1 MDSQRSTLVHWFRKG
16 LRLHDNPALSH
27 IFTAANAAPG
37 KYFVRPIFILDPGI
51 LDWMQV
57 GANRWRFLQQTLED
71 LDNQLRKLNSRLFVV
86 RGKPAEVFPRI
97 FKSWRVEM
105 LTFETDIEPYSV
117 TRDAAVQKLA
127 KAEGVRV
134 ETHCSHTIYNPELV
148 IAKNLG
154 KAPITYQ
161 KFLGIVEQLK
171 VPKVLGVPEKLKKMP
186 TPPKDEVEQK
196 DSAAYD
202 CPTIKQLV
210 KRPEEL
216 GPNKFPGG
224 KNIVKLLITTT
235 TMWISFYQTGETEAL
250 RRMEES
256 LKDEIWVARFEKPN
270 TAPNSLE
277 PSTTVL
283 SPYLKFGCLSAR
295 LFNQKLK
302 EIIKRQPKHSQ
313 PPVSLIGQLMW
324 REFYYTVAAAEP
336 NFDRMLGNVYCM
348 QIPWQE
354 HPDHLEAWTHGRTG
368 YPFIDAIMRQLRQ
381 EGWIHH
387 LARHAVA
394 CFLTRGDLWISW
406 EEGQRVFEQLLLD
419 QDWALNAGNWMWLS
433 ASAFFHQYFRVYSPV
448 AFGKK
453 TDPQG
458 HYIRKYVPELSKYPA
473 GCIYEPWKASLVDQ
487 RAYGCVLGTD
497 YPHRI
502 VKHEVV
508 HKENIKRMGAAYKVN
523 REVRTG
529 KEEESSLEKS
539 GENQKPP
546 RLASGRCEGQ
556 PEVPLSENVK
566 T

>member
-171 VPKVLGVPEKLKKMP
+171 VPKVLGVPEKLKNMP

-202 CPTIKQLV
+202 CPTMKQLV

-216 GPNKFPGG
+216 GPNKFPG
-224 KNIVKLLITTT
+224 
-235 TMWISFYQTGETEAL
+235 GETEAL

-529 KEEESSLEKS
+529 KEEESSFEEKS
-539 GENQKPP
+539 ETST
-546 RLASGRCEGQ
+546 SGKRKVRRATGSA
-556 PEVPLSENVK
+556 PK
-566 T
+566 RKR

>member
-529 KEEESSLEKS
+529 KEEESSFEEKS
-539 GENQKPP
+539 ETST
-546 RLASGRCEGQ
+546 SGKRKVRRATGSA
-556 PEVPLSENVK
+556 PK
-566 T
+566 RKR

>member
-1 MDSQRSTLVHWFRKG
+1 MDATHATLVHWFRKG
-16 LRLHDNPALSH
+16 LRVHDNPALTQ
-27 IFTAANAAPG
+27 IFSAANAAPE
-37 KYFVRPIFILDPGI
+37 KFHVRPIFILDPGI

-57 GANRWRFLQQTLED
+57 GANRWRFLQQTLHD
-71 LDNQLRKLNSRLFVV
+71 LDQQLRKLNSRLFVV
-86 RGKPAEVFPRI
+86 RGKPVDVFPRV
-97 FKSWRVEM
+97 FKSWRVEL
-105 LTFETDIEPYSV
+105 LTFETDIEPYALQ
-117 TRDAAVQKLA
+117 RDAAVQKLA
-127 KAEGVRV
+127 KAEGIKVD
-134 ETHCSHTIYNPELV
+134 THCSHTIYNPELV
-148 IAKNLG
+148 IAKNIG

-161 KFLGIVEQLK
+161 KFLSVVDQLK
-171 VPKVLGVPEKLKKMP
+171 VPKVLELPEKLAKKAL
-186 TPPKDEVEQK
+186 PPKDEVEQQ
-196 DSAAYD
+196 DDNAYD
-202 CPTIKQLV
+202 CPTLEQLV
-210 KRPEEL
+210 KRPEDL

-224 KNIVKLLITTT
+224 
-235 TMWISFYQTGETEAL
+235 ETEGL
-250 RRMEES
+250 RRMKES
-256 LKDEIWVARFEKPN
+256 LRDELWVARFEKPN

-295 LFNQKLK
+295 LFHQQLK
-302 EIIKRQPKHSQ
+302 AILKRQSKHSQ
-313 PPVSLIGQLMW
+313 PPVSLIGQLLW

-336 NFDRMLGNVYCM
+336 NFDRMLGNVYCL

-354 HPDHLEAWTHGRTG
+354 QADHLEAWTHGRTG

-458 HYIRKYVPELSKYPA
+458 HYIRKYVPELAKYPN
-473 GCIYEPWKASLVDQ
+473 GCIYEPWKATLADQ
-487 RAYGCVLGTD
+487 REYGCVLGVD

-502 VKHEVV
+502 VKHELV
-508 HKENIKRMGAAYKVN
+508 HKENIKRMSAAYKVN
-523 REVRTG
+523 REARTG
-529 KEEESSLEKS
+529 KEEDS
-539 GENQKPP
+539 
-546 RLASGRCEGQ
+546 
-556 PEVPLSENVK
+556 PEAPGKRKVAK
-566 T
+566 TIGNAAKRKR

>member
-148 IAKNLG
+148 KAKNLG

-216 GPNKFPGG
+216 GPNKFPG
-224 KNIVKLLITTT
+224 
-235 TMWISFYQTGETEAL
+235 GETEAL

-473 GCIYEPWKASLVDQ
+473 TCIYEPWKASLVDQ

-529 KEEESSLEKS
+529 KEEESSFEEKS
-539 GENQKPP
+539 ETST
-546 RLASGRCEGQ
+546 SGKRKVRRATGSA
-556 PEVPLSENVK
+556 PK
-566 T
+566 RKR

>member
-1 MDSQRSTLVHWFRKG
+1 MDAQRSTLVHWFRKG
-16 LRLHDNPALSH
+16 LRVHDNPALSH

-71 LDNQLRKLNSRLFVV
+71 LDNQLRKLDSRLFVV

-105 LTFETDIEPYSV
+105 LTFETDIEPYSL

-127 KAEGVRV
+127 KAEGVKV

-161 KFLGIVEQLK
+161 KFLGIVDQLK
-171 VPKVLGVPEKLKKMP
+171 VPKVLGVPEKLKKMH

-202 CPTIKQLV
+202 CPTMEQLV

-216 GPNKFPGG
+216 GPNKFPG
-224 KNIVKLLITTT
+224 
-235 TMWISFYQTGETEAL
+235 GETEAL

-473 GCIYEPWKASLVDQ
+473 GCIYEPWKASLADQ

-529 KEEESSLEKS
+529 KEEESSFEEKS
-539 GENQKPP
+539 ESST
-546 RLASGRCEGQ
+546 SGKRKVRRAAGSA
-556 PEVPLSENVK
+556 PK
-566 T
+566 RKR

>member
-1 MDSQRSTLVHWFRKG
+1 RSTLVHWFRKG

-37 KYFVRPIFILDPGI
+37 RYFVRPIFILDPGI

-134 ETHCSHTIYNPELV
+134 ETHCSHTIYNPEALLV

-171 VPKVLGVPEKLKKMP
+171 VPKVLGVPEKLKNMP

-202 CPTIKQLV
+202 ACCPTMKQLV

-216 GPNKFPGG
+216 GPNKFPG
-224 KNIVKLLITTT
+224 
-235 TMWISFYQTGETEAL
+235 GETEAL

-354 HPDHLEAWTHGRTG
+354 AHHPDHLAEEAWTHGRTG

-523 REVRTG
+523 REV
-529 KEEESSLEKS
+529 
-539 GENQKPP
+539 
-546 RLASGRCEGQ
+546 
-556 PEVPLSENVK
+556 
-566 T
+566 

>member
-1 MDSQRSTLVHWFRKG
+1 MDGRKSTLVHWFRKG
-16 LRLHDNPALSH
+16 LRVHDNPALSQ
-27 IFTAANAAPG
+27 IFYAANASPE
-37 KYFVRPIFILDPGI
+37 KFSVRPIFILDPGI

-57 GANRWRFLQQTLED
+57 GANRWRFLQQTLQD
-71 LDNQLRKLNSRLFVV
+71 LDEQLRKLNSRLFVV
-86 RGKPAEVFPRI
+86 RGKPAEVFSRI
-97 FKSWRVEM
+97 FKSWSVEL
-105 LTFETDIEPYSV
+105 LTFESDIEPYSLA
-117 TRDAAVQKLA
+117 RDASIQKLA
-127 KAEGVRV
+127 KTEGVKV
-134 ETHCSHTIYNPELV
+134 VTHCSHTIYNPELV
-148 IAKNLG
+148 LAKNLG

-161 KFLGIVEQLK
+161 KFLSIVDQLK
-171 VPKVLGVPEKLKKMP
+171 ISKVLEVPEKLKVVVK
-186 TPPKDEVEQK
+186 PPKDDLELG
-196 DSAAYD
+196 DLAAYD
-202 CPTIKQLV
+202 CPTMEQLV

-224 KNIVKLLITTT
+224 
-235 TMWISFYQTGETEAL
+235 ETEAL
-250 RRMEES
+250 RRMDES
-256 LKDEIWVARFEKPN
+256 LKDEVWVARFEKPN

-295 LFNQKLK
+295 LFYQRLK
-302 EIIKRQPKHSQ
+302 DILKRHTKHSH

-336 NFDRMLGNVYCM
+336 NFDRMLGNVYCL

-458 HYIRKYVPELSKYPA
+458 NYIRKYVPELAKYPK
-473 GCIYEPWKASLVDQ
+473 GCIYEPWKATLADQ

-508 HKENIKRMGAAYKVN
+508 HKENIKRMSAAYKVN

-529 KEEESSLEKS
+529 KEEEDSFEEKPVASTS
-539 GENQKPP
+539 GK
-546 RLASGRCEGQ
+546 RKVRKATGSAAKR
-556 PEVPLSENVK
+556 K
-566 T
+566 R

>member
-37 KYFVRPIFILDPGI
+37 RYFVRPIFILDPGI

-171 VPKVLGVPEKLKKMP
+171 VPKVLGVPEKLKNMP

-202 CPTIKQLV
+202 CPTMKQLV

-216 GPNKFPGG
+216 GPNKFPG
-224 KNIVKLLITTT
+224 
-235 TMWISFYQTGETEAL
+235 GETEAL

-529 KEEESSLEKS
+529 KEEESSFEEKS
-539 GENQKPP
+539 ETST
-546 RLASGRCEGQ
+546 SGKRKVRRATGSA
-556 PEVPLSENVK
+556 PK
-566 T
+566 RKR